1 MQYGEDRV
9 MWPQHGGSGLWAYVR
24 ALPLVAQCLDHG
36 LSMLC
41 FGSKDLSCHLYPC
54 SLEHKRK
61 TKNQTKP
68 QTYNQTKPQTQ
79 LKTQTQPKN

>member
-54 SLEHKRK
+54 SLDHKRK

-68 QTYNQTKPQTQ
+68 QTNYFRRETCQ
-79 LKTQTQPKN
+79 L

>member
-1 MQYGEDRV
+1 MGICEG
-9 MWPQHGGSGLWAYVR
+9 PAFGG
-24 ALPLVAQCLDHG
+24 QCLDHG

-61 TKNQTKP
+61 TKRKFHSKEREGRKLP
-68 QTYNQTKPQTQ
+68 FPHRFHRFGS
-79 LKTQTQPKN
+79 